1 VSQPR
6 VLRSIQD
13 LLRVRSAWTGKEV
26 GFVPTM
32 GALHDGHKT
41 LLLKS
46 RAENEISVLSIF
58 VNPTQFNDKKDLEK
72 YPKTWDSDL
81 SIATEAR
88 VDFIF
93 APDFAEMYPDNYAYQ
108 VMEKDFS
115 KFLCGQDRPGHFDGV
130 LTVVMKLFH
139 LVKPSQAYFGEKDYQ
154 QLHLIQGMVSAF
166 FMDLKVT
173 GVLTVREQDGL
184 AMSSRNLR
192 LTETERDNAPFL
204 HRTLTS
210 APSAPAAA
218 QALNEAGFD
227 VDYVVDKEGRRFA
240 AAKLGSVRLIDN
252 VEI

>member
-1 VSQPR
+1 
-6 VLRSIQD
+6 
-13 LLRVRSAWTGKEV
+13 
-26 GFVPTM
+26 M

-41 LLLKS
+41 LLVKS
-46 RAENEISVLSIF
+46 RDENEISVLSIF

-72 YPKTWDSDL
+72 YPKTWESDL
-81 SIATEAR
+81 AVAAEAR

-115 KFLCGQDRPGHFDGV
+115 KSLCGQDRPGHFDGV
-130 LTVVMKLFH
+130 LTVVMKLFQ

-154 QLHLIQGMVSAF
+154 QLHLIQGMTSAF
-166 FMDLKVT
+166 FMDLKVI
-173 GVLTVREQDGL
+173 GVPTVREQDGL

-192 LTETERDNAPFL
+192 LSHEEREKAPFL

-210 APSAPAAA
+210 ASSAPAAV
-218 QALNEAGFD
+218 QTLNEAGFA